1 MGYLNNTGL
10 TEVWSRI
17 KQLVSTKADLSHTH
31 SHSDITDTGT
41 LKFTGASTASYDG
54 SSDVTVNIP
63 TGGGGSGAA
72 WGDITGT
79 LSNQSDLQDEL
90 DTLSNTID
98 NNYNTLNDGKQDKHE
113 PHVLWS
119 GGAYM
124 NASQTITLSENIS
137 AQPHGVVLHFQAYS
151 SGVQNYRHQYYFIP
165 RTHVAS
171 YNGSGLLVPLGQ
183 EMSSSDGSM
192 LMTGK
197 YLYVYNNSITGYTY
211 NSKSKSAGYVLTQ
224 VIGV

>member
-10 TEVWSRI
+10 SELWSRI
-17 KQLVSTKADLSHTH
+17 KQLKLANPNKLT
-31 SHSDITDTGT
+31 
-41 LKFTGASTASYDG
+41 FTGASTAEYDG
-54 SSDVTVNIP
+54 SASVVVNIP
-63 TGGGGSGAA
+63 TGGSGSGAA

-79 LSNQSDLQDEL
+79 LSNQADLQEEL
-90 DTLSNTID
+90 DN
-98 NNYNTLNDGKQDKHE
+98 KQDAHS

-119 GGAYM
+119 GGSYM
-124 NASQTITLSENIS
+124 NGSQTINLSENIS

-165 RTHVAS
+165 RTHIAS

-183 EMSSSDGSM
+183 EISSSDGSM

-197 YLYVYNNSITGYTY
+197 YLYVYDGKITGYA
-211 NSKSKSAGYVLTQ
+211 NNGKSKSAAYVLTQ